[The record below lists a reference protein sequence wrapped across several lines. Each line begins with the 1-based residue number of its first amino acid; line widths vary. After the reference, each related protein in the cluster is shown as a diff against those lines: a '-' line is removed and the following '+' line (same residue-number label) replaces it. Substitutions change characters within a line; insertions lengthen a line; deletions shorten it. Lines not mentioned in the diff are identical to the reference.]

1 MGDAG
6 FGKTNSLFN
15 LISHQ
20 LDTEKNYLYAR
31 ESYEAKYQLLINKR
45 EGTGLKHFNDSKTF
59 IKYLNDTDDNYK
71 ILKDIIQIKTQNI
84 DRIWWYGCW
93 YA

>member
-71 ILKDIIQIKTQNI
+71 ILKDIIQIKTKNI
-84 DRIWWYGCW
+84 DRI
-93 YA
+93 